1 SDARGTGAHP
11 RAAHRGA
18 REPRRR
24 GRGPRLRP
32 RRGPERGTG
41 RAAVL
46 ALLHHQERWPGHRP
60 GDLPLDHRIPRGAA
74 VLRAARGRWQRVR
87 LHPAAR
93 RRKGASMTVTRVYL
107 VDDNDGFRDSTAW
120 LLETAGYEVEAFASG
135 AAFLEAYAGNR
146 HGEASECLVSDIRM
160 PQMSGLQLQ
169 DELTRR
175 GIQLPVVFVT
185 AHGDVP
191 LAVEAMRKGASN
203 FLEKPFSEDALI
215 DALRTALANARN
227 RGNGG
232 GMANELL
239 GKLSPRERQVLDL
252 VVASKPNKI
261 IADILGISIKT
272 VELHRANMMS
282 KLGVRSL
289 PELMKVALGHG

>member
-1 SDARGTGAHP
+1 
-11 RAAHRGA
+11 
-18 REPRRR
+18 
-24 GRGPRLRP
+24 
-32 RRGPERGTG
+32 
-41 RAAVL
+41 
-46 ALLHHQERWPGHRP
+46 
-60 GDLPLDHRIPRGAA
+60 
-74 VLRAARGRWQRVR
+74 
-87 LHPAAR
+87 
-93 RRKGASMTVTRVYL
+93 MTVTRVYL

-120 LLETAGYEVEAFASG
+120 LLETAGFEVESFASG
-135 AAFLEAYAGNR
+135 PAFLDAYAGHR
-146 HGEASECLVSDIRM
+146 HGDASECLVSDIRM
-160 PQMSGLQLQ
+160 PEMSGLQLQ
-169 DELTRR
+169 DELGRR
-175 GIQLPVVFVT
+175 GIQLPLVFVT

-203 FLEKPFSEDALI
+203 FLEKPFSEQALV
-215 DALRTALANARN
+215 DALRTALAHARS
-227 RGNGG
+227 RHGAGG

-239 GKLSPRERQVLDL
+239 AKLSPRERQVLDL

>member
-1 SDARGTGAHP
+1 
-11 RAAHRGA
+11 
-18 REPRRR
+18 
-24 GRGPRLRP
+24 
-32 RRGPERGTG
+32 
-41 RAAVL
+41 
-46 ALLHHQERWPGHRP
+46 
-60 GDLPLDHRIPRGAA
+60 
-74 VLRAARGRWQRVR
+74 
-87 LHPAAR
+87 
-93 RRKGASMTVTRVYL
+93 MTVTRVYL

-120 LLETAGYEVEAFASG
+120 LLETAGFEVESYPSG
-135 AAFLEAYAGNR
+135 AAFLEAYAGHR
-146 HGEASECLVSDIRM
+146 HGDASECLVSDIRM
-160 PQMSGLQLQ
+160 PGMSGLQLQ
-169 DELTRR
+169 DELQRR

-203 FLEKPFSEDALI
+203 FLEKPFSEEALV

-227 RGNGG
+227 RGTGG

-239 GKLSPRERQVLDL
+239 AKLSPRERQVLDL

>member
-1 SDARGTGAHP
+1 MAD
-11 RAAHRGA
+11 
-18 REPRRR
+18 
-24 GRGPRLRP
+24 
-32 RRGPERGTG
+32 
-41 RAAVL
+41 
-46 ALLHHQERWPGHRP
+46 
-60 GDLPLDHRIPRGAA
+60 
-74 VLRAARGRWQRVR
+74 
-87 LHPAAR
+87 
-93 RRKGASMTVTRVYL
+93 TRVYL

-120 LLETAGYEVEAFASG
+120 LLETSGFEVLAFAS
-135 AAFLEAYAGNR
+135 AALFLAAYAGNR
-146 HGEASECLVSDIRM
+146 HGDVAECLVSDIRM
-160 PQMSGLQLQ
+160 PEMSGLQLQ
-169 DELTRR
+169 DELIRR
-175 GIQLPVVFVT
+175 GIHLPLVFVT

-203 FLEKPFSEDALI
+203 FLEKPFSEEALV
-215 DALRTALANARN
+215 DALRTALARARS

-232 GMANELL
+232 GAMAGELL
-239 GKLSPRERQVLDL
+239 ARLSPRERQVLDL

>member
-1 SDARGTGAHP
+1 MGQTQ
-11 RAAHRGA
+11 
-18 REPRRR
+18 
-24 GRGPRLRP
+24 
-32 RRGPERGTG
+32 TQ
-41 RAAVL
+41 VF
-46 ALLHHQERWPGHRP
+46 
-60 GDLPLDHRIPRGAA
+60 
-74 VLRAARGRWQRVR
+74 
-87 LHPAAR
+87 
-93 RRKGASMTVTRVYL
+93 L

-120 LLETAGYEVEAFASG
+120 LLETSGFEVLAFAS
-135 AAFLEAYAGNR
+135 AALFLAAYAGNR
-146 HGEASECLVSDIRM
+146 HGDVAECLVSDIRM
-160 PQMSGLQLQ
+160 PEMSGLQLQ
-169 DELTRR
+169 DELIRR
-175 GIQLPVVFVT
+175 GIHLPLVFVT

-203 FLEKPFSEDALI
+203 FLEKPFSEEALV
-215 DALRTALANARN
+215 DALRTALARARS

-232 GMANELL
+232 GAMAGELL
-239 GKLSPRERQVLDL
+239 ARLSPRERQVLDL